1 MAGSSNIGEASDNP
15 VGINV
20 VPMVDVIF
28 CLCLFFMCSL
38 KFKQLEGR
46 IETWLPKSH
55 GNQIADIQ
63 TPILDPIRVSL
74 KWDYAAARTIRKVGA
89 RETPTDL
96 DFEQALAFYPKNL
109 NLSVA
114 LDATTDV
121 PWSEAVHIIDL
132 CRRSKFEKVEFVEPW
147 ESVRQ
152 GR

>member
-38 KFKQLEGR
+38 KFKELEGR
-46 IETWLPKSH
+46 IETCLPKH
-55 GNQIADIQ
+55 GNQPEVAQ
-63 TPILDPIRVSL
+63 RPILDQIRVSL
-74 KWDYAAARTIRKVGA
+74 RWDHAAARTIRKVGA
-89 RETPTDL
+89 HETPSDL
-96 DFEQALAFYPKNL
+96 DFEAALARYPKNF

-121 PWSEAVHIIDL
+121 PWKDAVHIIDL
-132 CRRSKFEKVEFVEPW
+132 CRRSKFDKVEFVEPW
-147 ESVRQ
+147 QASPR
-152 GR
+152 